1 MSVALLGLIAL
12 QFYWIKTS
20 IEVNRDRFNNNV
32 HDALGEVVKKLEKHE
47 AFQIARMKM
56 ENSINIVKDDFMMEY
71 DSMGN
76 PNWREEKKIQS
87 RQIISPDENP
97 VGSGHKYELK
107 EELVISKSG
116 VARKLYDNV
125 GINEASG
132 MGISPV
138 ALQPSGIDS
147 TNWFNKIKQHS
158 NFKLSRMSDMVSG
171 VLNEWMQMD
180 KSIKNRITQ
189 EQVDSLLRQEVKNR
203 GIDIDFYYAVQSREN
218 KLPEIVF
225 ANTNNAYTRKE
236 VLESDY
242 RTKLFPTDVFDKLN
256 ILYIYFPEK
265 DSFVIREMWLLLAS
279 SAVFIS
285 LIIYGFAF
293 AIYTIIK
300 QKKISEITNDFISN
314 MTHELKTPI
323 STVSLAC
330 EALMDPD
337 IRALPNQSTRYL
349 GIIKEENERLSTQ
362 VEKVLQIAR
371 LDRGDFKLKIET
383 INLHDAIEQAIKNIH
398 LQIETRDGEII
409 TNLNAKQP
417 VIEADQV
424 HLVNIINNLL
434 DNANKYSFE
443 KPTITINTKDIERGI
458 QLTIKDKGQGIAKEM
473 LNKIFDKFYRVP
485 TGNLHD
491 VKGFGLGLSYVKT
504 MVNAHGGE
512 ISVKSELKKGSSFT
526 IILPHKHE

>member
-1 MSVALLGLIAL
+1 MAVALLGLIAL

-20 IEVNRDRFNNNV
+20 IEVNRERFSNNV
-32 HDALGEVVKKLEKHE
+32 HDALNEVVRKLEKHE

-56 ENSINIVKDDFMMEY
+56 ENSINVVKDDFMMEY

-87 RQIISPDENP
+87 RQIISPEENIT
-97 VGSGHKYELK
+97 GSGYKYELK

-116 VARKLYDNV
+116 VARKLYDNI
-125 GINEASG
+125 GLNEPKA

-138 ALQPSGIDS
+138 ALQPAGIDS
-147 TNWFNKIKQHS
+147 TNWFNKIKQQS

-180 KSIKNRITQ
+180 KNIKNRITQ
-189 EQVDSLLRQEVKNR
+189 DQIDSLLRQEITNR

-225 ANTNNAYTRKE
+225 ANTENAFKRKD

-242 RTKLFPTDVFDKLN
+242 RIKLFPTDVFDKLN
-256 ILYIYFPEK
+256 LLYIYFPDK
-265 DSFVIREMWLLLAS
+265 DTFVIREMWLLLAS
-279 SAVFIS
+279 SAVFIL

-337 IRALPNQSTRYL
+337 IRALPNQSNRYL

-371 LDRGDFKLKIET
+371 LDRGDFKLKIEKV
-383 INLHDAIEQAIKNIH
+383 NLHETIDQAVKNIN
-398 LQIETRDGEII
+398 LQIESRDGEII
-409 TNLNAKQP
+409 TNLKAKKP
-417 VIEADQV
+417 EIEGDQV
-424 HLVNIINNLL
+424 HIINIINNLL
-434 DNANKYSFE
+434 DNANKYSLE
-443 KPTITINTKDIERGI
+443 KPRITISTKDIEGGI
-458 QLTIKDKGQGIAKEM
+458 QLNIKDKGQGIAKDM

-504 MVNAHGGE
+504 MINAHKGD
-512 ISVKSELKKGSSFT
+512 ISVQSELKKGSSFT

>member
-1 MSVALLGLIAL
+1 
-12 QFYWIKTS
+12 
-20 IEVNRDRFNNNV
+20 
-32 HDALGEVVKKLEKHE
+32 
-47 AFQIARMKM
+47 
-56 ENSINIVKDDFMMEY
+56 
-71 DSMGN
+71 
-76 PNWREEKKIQS
+76 
-87 RQIISPDENP
+87 
-97 VGSGHKYELK
+97 
-107 EELVISKSG
+107 
-116 VARKLYDNV
+116 
-125 GINEASG
+125 
-132 MGISPV
+132 
-138 ALQPSGIDS
+138 
-147 TNWFNKIKQHS
+147 
-158 NFKLSRMSDMVSG
+158 
-171 VLNEWMQMD
+171 
-180 KSIKNRITQ
+180 
-189 EQVDSLLRQEVKNR
+189 
-203 GIDIDFYYAVQSREN
+203 
-218 KLPEIVF
+218 
-225 ANTNNAYTRKE
+225 
-236 VLESDY
+236 
-242 RTKLFPTDVFDKLN
+242 
-256 ILYIYFPEK
+256 
-265 DSFVIREMWLLLAS
+265 MWLLLAS
-279 SAVFIS
+279 SVVFIS

-293 AIYTIIK
+293 AIYTILK

-371 LDRGDFKLKIET
+371 LDRGDFKLNIEK
-383 INLHDAIEQAIKNIH
+383 INLHEAIQQAIKNIH

-424 HLVNIINNLL
+424 HLINIINNLL

-443 KPTITINTKDIERGI
+443 KPTITINTKDIEGGI
-458 QLTIKDKGQGIAKEM
+458 QLTIRDKGQGIAKEM